1 MHLTDN
7 TIHSNKRYIILI
19 AGMIIQ
25 LCAGVIYMWA
35 VFKDPVSAYLERS
48 SNEIAFV
55 SSIMLSAFV
64 FGILFGGILQDRFG
78 PQSIAIA
85 GSVIMSSGIILTSFI
100 TSDFASLIYLT
111 YGVIGGFGVG
121 MVYLCTVS
129 CVQKWFPDKRG
140 FATGAMV
147 GAFGFSLVIFAPL
160 ATHLLG
166 ETGVPMTFRILGSA
180 FMVIC
185 VVSALILVNPP
196 EGFTAPGKV
205 TDTGKKQFTPSE
217 MVRTREFYLITI
229 SLFLVLPAFFILNPH
244 LVTLATDR
252 GFAEYATMGV
262 MITGVFSAAGR
273 LLITWMSDK
282 TGRISAMV
290 FVAVMTAIGVIA
302 LTVASGFLFLVCV
315 AIISFT
321 FGGAS
326 GVYAAVTADH
336 FGTKNMGTNYG
347 IVIMGFGA
355 SALLFPYVTSMI
367 SSTGDM
373 TNAFILAA
381 VTCILALVLVLMLRT
396 SYRKHEY

>member
-1 MHLTDN
+1 
-7 TIHSNKRYIILI
+7 
-19 AGMIIQ
+19 
-25 LCAGVIYMWA
+25 MWA

-48 SNEIAFV
+48 PGDIALV
-55 SSIMLSAFV
+55 SSVMLSAFV

-78 PQSIAIA
+78 PQAIA
-85 GSVIMSSGIILTSFI
+85 VLGSVVMSSGILLTSFV
-100 TSDFASLIYLT
+100 TSDSASLIYLT

-121 MVYLCTVS
+121 TVYLCTVS

-147 GAFGFSLVIFAPL
+147 GAFGFSLVIFTPL
-160 ATHLLG
+160 ATYLLE

-180 FMVIC
+180 FMIIC
-185 VVSALILVNPP
+185 VISALILINPP
-196 EGFTAPGKV
+196 EGFTAPGKI

-217 MVRTREFYLITI
+217 MVRTKEFYLISG

-244 LVTLATDR
+244 LVTLATER

-282 TGRISAMV
+282 TGRIPAMV
-290 FVAVMTAIGVIA
+290 FIAVITAIGVFA
-302 LTVASGFLFLVCV
+302 LTAASGYLFLICV
-315 AIISFT
+315 ALISFT

-355 SALLFPYVTSMI
+355 SALLFPYLTNII
-367 SSTGDM
+367 SSPGDM

-396 SYRKHEY
+396 SYKGRDY